1 MYYIEV
7 LRPWRVLRGY
17 LIALAGFLLLVAAIF
32 AIWPHAGGIDDGRLY
47 SAGGHAVLVAFTC
60 LLFASLSAWSLSRHL
75 DHLDFALT
83 KPRARAA
90 FVATVL
96 GVDVL
101 GLSAFFVT
109 TALALFALHI
119 VAGVAH
125 PLAFDAASWFGIAL
139 AFGSVLAWYALVQ
152 ALSCTRAAAGWALAG
167 VWVAAIGLNFLSA
180 APLGPGLHALVV
192 ALNFIN
198 PIAYLS
204 TVPFVATTGAV
215 PLPLSAGAF
224 AIYVVA
230 GVAALVA
237 VIRWQRV
244 ET

>member
-7 LRPWRVLRGY
+7 LRTWRVLRGY
-17 LIALAGFLLLVAAIF
+17 LIVLAGLLVLVAAIF
-32 AIWPHAGGIDDGRLY
+32 PIWPRAGSIDDGKLY
-47 SAGGHAVLVAFTC
+47 SVGGHAVLVAFAC
-60 LLFASLSAWSLSRHL
+60 LLFASIAGSSLSRHL

-96 GVDVL
+96 GIDVL

-109 TALALFALHI
+109 TSLALLALHI
-119 VAGVAH
+119 AAGVAH
-125 PLAFDAASWFGIAL
+125 SLTFDAASWFGIAL

-152 ALSCTRAAAGWALAG
+152 ALSCTRAAAGWALAA
-167 VWVAAIGLNFLSA
+167 VWVAAVGLNFLSA
-180 APLGPGLHALVV
+180 ARLGPGLDALVV
-192 ALNFIN
+192 ALNLFN
-198 PIAYLS
+198 PISYLS
-204 TVPFVATTGAV
+204 IVPFEATSGASPALAAHAV
-215 PLPLSAGAF
+215 

-230 GVAALVA
+230 GAAALIA